1 VANRALMI
9 AIAEVTVLIALLD
22 PVITMIL
29 MVTAC
34 NA

>member
-1 VANRALMI
+1 VVNRALMI
-9 AIAEVTVLIALLD
+9 AIAEVTVLIALD
-22 PVITMIL
+22 PVITVIL